1 MCKNRQ
7 NNDITGMS
15 VSLLYDPQRKILRSP
30 ATSHSC
36 DIYQRPWRQDCKS
49 LVQYSHDRQFRSA
62 CREMNKTLREVHVW
76 AINIYT
82 TTSKNMLTLMNR
94 MPMTFL
100 RSASHLSIKE
110 WNSKR

>member
-62 CREMNKTLREVHVW
+62 CREMK
-76 AINIYT
+76 NIT
-82 TTSKNMLTLMNR
+82 GGSCM
-94 MPMTFL
+94 
-100 RSASHLSIKE
+100 SHKHLYNYK
-110 WNSKR
+110 